1 MFRKFIRHITRP
13 LLGEQS
19 TARLAY
25 QPYQGLALSGVNG
38 NGGQGVRRTVNA
50 TSTVTIAPGPSTV
63 VRDPTVT
70 GNPSSGLELQPL
82 SDDAIT
88 QIVNNSKQF

>member
-38 NGGQGVRRTVNA
+38 NGGQGVRRTINA
-50 TSTVTIAPGPSTV
+50 TSTVTFSPGPTTV

-70 GNPSSGLELQPL
+70 GNPSSGLQLQAL
-82 SDDAIT
+82 SDDMLT
-88 QIVNNSKQF
+88 QVVSNAKQF

>member
-38 NGGQGVRRTVNA
+38 NGGQGVRRTMSA
-50 TSTVTIAPGPSTV
+50 TGPVTLAPGPTHV
-63 VRDPTVT
+63 TRDPTGT
-70 GNPSSGLELQPL
+70 GNPSAGLVLQPL
-82 SDDAIT
+82 SDDALT
-88 QIVNNSKQF
+88 QAINGAKQF